1 MPNAGRKTDDAYATA
16 TAPQP
21 DDADRARVGPRG
33 LQPTGEPIMAFER
46 EVYDM
51 HVALEAIRHKFQNQL
66 PADVFHET
74 EPYFL
79 PESLLKSPPRPDRF
93 SDPRRPAG
101 TSSSP
106 FSKRSSKSS
115 SS

>member
-1 MPNAGRKTDDAYATA
+1 MEEETSSVKTIMSYNLVRFNAYR
-16 TAPQP
+16 
-21 DDADRARVGPRG
+21 RVAAEFVHG
-33 LQPTGEPIMAFER
+33 